1 MAGAAPA
8 QLNDVLGQIVG
19 RSAFPRE
26 RLAAPPDGPE
36 ADAWI
41 DLLADALTAPLPA
54 TPARYRIDGAP
65 AAFEDL
71 LAPFVE
77 AARQRLRREA
87 GEAFTLLS
95 EAAQVTLERS
105 LLLLLSRFSLAVF
118 DTEFALH
125 RNLAGRFP
133 WATGSRSSHDYRRF
147 AADMGGAGLAET
159 MREYAVLA
167 RLLASWACRWAD
179 AHAQLAG
186 RLRSDWPEIAH
197 TFALGDAPCRI
208 DGIAPYRSDPH
219 DGGQAVSIIEL
230 PGGRR
235 LVYKP
240 RPVDMEQG
248 LGELLAWANGR
259 GFSQPYRPVRLL
271 AREGYGW
278 MDHVAPAPCRE
289 MAEVDAF
296 YVRIGGLLQLLTLL
310 QGSDFHHENLI
321 ASGDQPVVVDAETL
335 FHPWLPPEV
344 VHDLGPGAR
353 RDAGHDDFAGRL
365 AESGFLPPRQGLDF
379 SALGATGPVDTPFRI
394 ARCDAANS
402 DAMAVRY
409 ETYRAPRG
417 DNVPLLDGRP
427 ETAAAHRDAIIAGFG
442 EMSRLVLRDRA
453 SLLAV
458 IGRFAGRRGRV
469 VVRSTNAYGLLLHAS
484 QRPDL
489 LRDGAARSA
498 LFERLRSVAA
508 GRAAR
513 PACWPLLD
521 AELRALERM
530 DVPRLA
536 HRCDRADACWPC
548 PLEQAV
554 ARIAQAT
561 PASAEA
567 DRAHLEQALS
577 RLTPMPAPDG
587 RAHRAT
593 QHLSTSHGGR
603 A

>member
-1 MAGAAPA
+1 MAAAAPA
-8 QLNDVLGQIVG
+8 QLSDVLGQIVG
-19 RSAFPRE
+19 RSAFLHE
-26 RLAAPPDGPE
+26 RLAAPPVGPE
-36 ADAWI
+36 AEAWI

-54 TPARYRIDGAP
+54 TPARYCIDGAP
-65 AAFEDL
+65 AAFEEL

-77 AARQRLRREA
+77 AARRRLRRES
-87 GEAFTLLS
+87 GDAFTLLS
-95 EAAQVTLERS
+95 ETAQITLERS

-118 DTEFALH
+118 DTEFTLH
-125 RNLAGRFP
+125 RSLTGRFP
-133 WATGSRSSHDYRRF
+133 WATGARSSHDYRRF
-147 AADMGGAGLAET
+147 VADMGAAGLAEM

-197 TFALGDAPCRI
+197 TFGLAGAACRI

-219 DGGQAVSIIEL
+219 DGGRAVSIIGL

-248 LGELLAWANGR
+248 LGELLAWANAR
-259 GFSQPYRPVRLL
+259 GFSQPYRTVRLL
-271 AREGYGW
+271 PGEGYGW

-296 YVRIGGLLQLLTLL
+296 YVRVGGLLQLLTLL

-321 ASGDQPVVVDAETL
+321 ASGDQPVVVDPETL

-353 RDAGHDDFAGRL
+353 RDAGRDDFAGRL
-365 AESGFLPPRQGLDF
+365 AESGFLPPEQGLDF

-402 DAMAVRY
+402 DAMALRY

-417 DNVPLLDGRP
+417 DNVPMLDGRP
-427 ETAAAHRDAIIAGFG
+427 ETAAAHRGAIVAGFG

-458 IGRFAGRRGRV
+458 VGRFAGRRGRV
-469 VVRSTNAYGLLLHAS
+469 VARSTNAYGLLLQAS
-484 QRPDL
+484 LRPDL
-489 LRDGAARSA
+489 LRDGAARGV
-498 LFERLRSVAA
+498 LFEQLRRVAA
-508 GRAAR
+508 GRAQR
-513 PACWPLLD
+513 PACWLMLD
-521 AELRALERM
+521 AELRALEQM
-530 DVPRLA
+530 DVPRLV
-536 HRCDRADACWPC
+536 HRCDRADACWLC
-548 PLEQAV
+548 PLEQV
-554 ARIAQAT
+554 IARIAQAT

-567 DRAHLEQALS
+567 DRMHLEQALS
-577 RLTPMPAPDG
+577 RLTRMPAPDG
-587 RAHRAT
+587 RAFGTT
-593 QHLSTSHGGR
+593 QYVSTSHGGR
-603 A
+603 P